1 MPAATCVLS
10 GPGIWAAQG
19 GGGMATAKSLQ
30 EILGTW
36 LENDQWTNDPGGRP
50 PQSICH
56 LSSVIGH
63 LSFWGI
69 GDFAETLGAD
79 VIPFCSA
86 LFSLFSSVPLL
97 LRHLRSGQARPN
109 PGQDRTAK
117 ARSEQS
123 RRILRSKP
131 GFPVG

>member
-1 MPAATCVLS
+1 M
-10 GPGIWAAQG
+10 
-19 GGGMATAKSLQ
+19 
-30 EILGTW
+30 
-36 LENDQWTNDPGGRP
+36 TNDPGGRP

-97 LRHLRSGQARPN
+97 LRPSALVRRAQIQARIAP
-109 PGQDRTAK
+109 RRREVSK
-117 ARSEQS
+117 AEEFFAQNQ
-123 RRILRSKP
+123 I
-131 GFPVG
+131 FPVG